1 MSLDMSTTKHAS
13 VKPAVARHRDL
24 TIAEGYEQL
33 LVANGLDS
41 LDALFDLPD
50 AESLSKPGL
59 DAWRERFR
67 LTLGTG
73 GERRTFYLKRF
84 RDPPPSARRDV
95 QRSGTG
101 ASSLAGLEWAWMKR
115 LAADGIECV
124 EPVAFGERLCG
135 GKETRSAILTLAVP
149 GESLECWV
157 GRWGAG
163 DRATIGSLIPTL
175 AAFVARLH
183 ERGYVHRDLY
193 LSHIFYDPTRRPET
207 SLHLIDLQRV
217 MRPRR
222 LHRRWIIK
230 DLAAL
235 NFSTPRSLVLNTDR
249 LRWLTHYLGASKLDR
264 SARRLV
270 YRIIG
275 KTRKIARHEE
285 HRTERWR
292 KRSEDS

>member
-1 MSLDMSTTKHAS
+1 MSATKRAS
-13 VKPAVARHRDL
+13 VNPTVARHREL
-24 TIAEGYEQL
+24 TIADGHEDL

-41 LDALFDLPD
+41 LDALFSLSN

-59 DAWRERFR
+59 DAWRERLR
-67 LTLGTG
+67 LTLDRD

-84 RDPPPSARRDV
+84 RDPPPSARREV

-124 EPVAFGERLCG
+124 KPIAFGERLCG
-135 GKETRSAILTLAVP
+135 GKETQSAILTLAVP
-149 GESLECWV
+149 GESLECWA
-157 GRWGAG
+157 GRWGPG

-235 NFSTPRSLVLNTDR
+235 NFSTPRELVLNAER
-249 LRWLTHYLGASKLDR
+249 LRWLTHYLGASKPDG

-270 YRIIG
+270 YRIVG
-275 KTRKIARHEE
+275 KTRQIARHEE